1 MEHLIGLA
9 GGQLKMVMG
18 LAIVVLGGFRWLI
31 GRRDLQFVHR
41 REFLQYWKN
50 PWELDALSVEVLS
63 RQLFGAYLP
72 AAVVRR
78 VCDRSG
84 AEVCRML
91 GDLADVWSLVEWD
104 QKTQRVNWK
113 AKAASDTKR
122 AKWNL
127 AFWAIYFVSAFSGAM
142 ILFVLIAG
150 STNVSISASVA
161 SSLWGIILIAVS
173 GVALWRTDA
182 WAAAARLGDGF
193 LEDVNRLAVGDRE
206 ESHPGPGERLLAEAK
221 HAVSVPN

>member
-18 LAIVVLGGFRWLI
+18 LAILVLGGFRWLI
-31 GRRDLQFVHR
+31 GRKDLQFVRR
-41 REFLQYWKN
+41 REFLQYWKD

-150 STNVSISASVA
+150 STSVSISASVA

-182 WAAAARLGDGF
+182 WAVAARLGDGF
-193 LEDVNRLAVGDRE
+193 LEDVNRLAVSDRE
-206 ESHPGPGERLLAEAK
+206 DSHRGPRERLMAEAT
-221 HAVSVPN
+221 HAVSAAN

>member
-1 MEHLIGLA
+1 
-9 GGQLKMVMG
+9 MG
-18 LAIVVLGGFRWLI
+18 LAILVLGGFRWLI
-31 GRRDLQFVHR
+31 GRRDLQFVRR

-63 RQLFGAYLP
+63 RQLFGSYLP
-72 AAVVRR
+72 AALVRR

-104 QKTQRVNWK
+104 QKTQRVGWK
-113 AKAASDTKR
+113 AKAASAAKR

-127 AFWAIYFVSAFSGAM
+127 AFWGIYFVSAFSGAM
-142 ILFVLIAG
+142 IIFVLIAG
-150 STNVSISASVA
+150 STSVSISASVA

-173 GVALWRTDA
+173 GVALLRTDA
-182 WAAAARLGDGF
+182 WSAAVRLGDGF
-193 LEDVNRLAVGDRE
+193 LEDVNRLAVSSNED
-206 ESHPGPGERLLAEAK
+206 SHLGPSERPLAEAK
-221 HAVSVPN
+221 HA

>member
-9 GGQLKMVMG
+9 GGQLKIVMG

-31 GRRDLQFVHR
+31 GRRDLQFVRR

-50 PWELDALSVEVLS
+50 PWELDSLSVEVLS

-91 GDLADVWSLVEWD
+91 GNLADVWSLVEWD
-104 QKTQRVNWK
+104 QKTQRVHWK
-113 AKAASDTKR
+113 AKAASATKR

-127 AFWAIYFVSAFSGAM
+127 AFWAIYFVTAFSGAM
-142 ILFVLIAG
+142 ILFLLVAG
-150 STNVSISASVA
+150 STNGSVSASVA

-182 WAAAARLGDGF
+182 WAAAASLGDGF
-193 LEDVNRLAVGDRE
+193 LEDVNRQAASDRDESDLAPR
-206 ESHPGPGERLLAEAK
+206 ERLVAQAK
-221 HAVSVPN
+221 HAVSAAS